1 MKKSTN
7 QLLSVLKT
15 HQYRNLNIKVED
27 RGFLKKTSNPLPKN
41 KTKQKKKQEKLTTSN
56 TFRNFKQKSDTP
68 VKILLRK
75 SCNL

>member
-41 KTKQKKKQEKLTTSN
+41 KTKQKKN
-56 TFRNFKQKSDTP
+56 
-68 VKILLRK
+68 RK
-75 SCNL
+75 S